1 MRLPHPPLP
10 RTSTSHIVTEPT
22 GQLRR
27 RDLNTKNLTFI
38 IVFVVIALFAFI
50 AVLLVAFFRA
60 RRRRPDDQ
68 DAGSGGRWPVF
79 HVFRRKRVGHRRYEQ
94 TSGENFDGEAQ
105 IHQLEPTTVSANHV
119 NTLQQDS
126 RQSGSRAIRANRTG
140 ASVDRNTSVR
150 SVMTL
155 PAYRA
160 TAGNNEQVLG
170 REGDRDGV
178 DVIVDL
184 PTAEEEES
192 LREEEMEAIYQ
203 IRIARREQIA
213 QRDELRRQR
222 RDARQRGDNNTLADA
237 RARSRAASN
246 NSNLDELRQ
255 EVSRIQDQRQ
265 RSVSSVSY
273 ADLGVARHDGTRI
286 RASSNESERIG
297 LLSDAASIAIS
308 ARSEV
313 GSSLGLHRREQ
324 SVSSLVSVDS
334 EFIPEPSR
342 TRANSG
348 STTPG
353 LLSGEPAA
361 GSSPEHVQDDL
372 GVEPNPPPGYEVVSI
387 EDDAREVAGPMT
399 PLNEPPPD
407 YSGPNEHMPQT
418 EQTSTEPAHPSPRE
432 GRTPSPLRTARGVGG
447 APQLPSLRISRLPAI
462 VIQPLNEESRDENV
476 L

>member
-1 MRLPHPPLP
+1 MDTPQIILAV
-10 RTSTSHIVTEPT
+10 IV
-22 GQLRR
+22 
-27 RDLNTKNLTFI
+27 
-38 IVFVVIALFAFI
+38 LFALVS
-50 AVLLVAFFRA
+50 VLFVAFFRA
-60 RRRRPDDQ
+60 RRPRPDDQ
-68 DAGSGGRWPVF
+68 DAGSGGRWPVL
-79 HVFRRKRVGHRRYEQ
+79 HVLGRKRFGHRRYEQ
-94 TSGENFDGEAQ
+94 TSGENLDGEAQ
-105 IHQLEPTTVSANHV
+105 IHQLEPTAVSANHV
-119 NTLQQDS
+119 NTLRDS
-126 RQSGSRAIRANRTG
+126 RQSGSRATRTNRTG

-222 RDARQRGDNNTLADA
+222 RDARQRGDSNSLADA

-246 NSNLDELRQ
+246 NSNLDELHQ

-308 ARSEV
+308 ARSEL
-313 GSSLGLHRREQ
+313 GSSLGLHRRER

-334 EFIPEPSR
+334 EFNPEPSR

-348 STTPG
+348 PTAPG

-361 GSSPEHVQDDL
+361 ASSPELVEVDL
-372 GVEPNPPPGYEVVSI
+372 GLEPNPPPGYEVVSL
-387 EDDAREVAGPMT
+387 EDDAGEVAGPMT
-399 PLNEPPPD
+399 PSNEPPPD
-407 YSGPNEHMPQT
+407 YSGPNEHIPQT
-418 EQTSTEPAHPSPRE
+418 EQTSTGPAHPIPGER
-432 GRTPSPLRTARGVGG
+432 RTPSPLHTSRGVGG

-462 VIQPLNEESRDENV
+462 VIQPLNEESRDDNV